1 MIKKTIA
8 LLLVI
13 FGALIMLPF
22 GFGLWNESIGIQGQI
37 TIAGIESVV
46 PENEAADGE
55 SSPSES
61 TDGNSEN
68 QPEKSESTEIE
79 EETACD
85 DTQSPPNSGEIGTIS
100 SPDNNSDEEA
110 PAPQPL
116 QPVEA
121 LDSKSS
127 ES

>member
-22 GFGLWNESIGIQGQI
+22 GFGLWNDNIGIQGQI

-46 PENEAADGE
+46 PENEADGDE

-61 TDGNSEN
+61 DNGNSEN
-68 QPEKSESTEIE
+68 SPENSESSEIE
-79 EETACD
+79 EENSCD
-85 DTQSPPNSGEIGTIS
+85 GTQASQSDDESSAITSPDIGTDDKPI
-100 SPDNNSDEEA
+100 
-110 PAPQPL
+110 APQPL
-116 QPVEA
+116 QPVEEVVPE
-121 LDSKSS
+121 SS